1 MRRLLLLFVSALTL
15 AGLFIAPA
23 PASAA
28 PGCASGWGSIPKVS
42 RARTLAPLAGVRAGR
57 HDCFDRLVLDIAGPV
72 TGYHVGY
79 VERVV
84 MDGSGAPV
92 PLRGDAFLSIA
103 VYAPAHDDGFNP
115 TYTPANRAELAD
127 VRDYRTFRQVAWAGS
142 FEGQTTLGVG
152 TRARLP
158 FQVSTLDGPGGGSR
172 VVIDV
177 AHSW

>member
-1 MRRLLLLFVSALTL
+1 MRRLLLLFVSFVTL
-15 AGLFIAPA
+15 AGLFIAPV

-28 PGCASGWGSIPKVS
+28 PECASGWGSIPKVS
-42 RARTLAPLAGVRAGR
+42 RARTLAPLTAVRAGQ
-57 HDCFDRLVLDIAGPV
+57 HACFDRVVLDIGGQV

-92 PLRGDAFLSIA
+92 PLRGEAFLSIA
-103 VYAPAHDDGFNP
+103 VYAPAYDDAFHP

-142 FEGQTTLGVG
+142 FEGQTTVGLG

-158 FQVSTLDGPGGGSR
+158 FQVSTLDGPGSGSR

>member
-42 RARTLAPLAGVRAGR
+42 RARTFAPLTGVRAGR

>member
-42 RARTLAPLAGVRAGR
+42 RARTFAPLTGVRAGR

-115 TYTPANRAELAD
+115 PIPPRTGPNSPTCGTTGPSARWPGPVPSKDRPPSASAPARDCRSRCPRSTDPAADRA
-127 VRDYRTFRQVAWAGS
+127 S
-142 FEGQTTLGVG
+142 
-152 TRARLP
+152 
-158 FQVSTLDGPGGGSR
+158 
-172 VVIDV
+172 
-177 AHSW
+177 